1 VKKVVLEREIPRFFL
16 RVRFGR
22 FVTHLISL
30 LLPSI
35 LWILLVSLFAQY
47 VRFHSTLIQR
57 KWLHKLTDV
66 KLNDASSFV
75 FDVKIIPLSMSV
87 GIGIYP
93 HMQVVLIVSN
103 FVNTAQVSTLKLTG
117 KAEIADVHFLVRL
130 LREISIFEMCH

>member
-1 VKKVVLEREIPRFFL
+1 
-16 RVRFGR
+16 
-22 FVTHLISL
+22 
-30 LLPSI
+30 
-35 LWILLVSLFAQY
+35 
-47 VRFHSTLIQR
+47 
-57 KWLHKLTDV
+57 
-66 KLNDASSFV
+66 
-75 FDVKIIPLSMSV
+75 MSV